1 MSHDDPSQ
9 ACLCLWVEGEQLL
22 RWSWSSYN
30 TNRPHALS
38 APPAHVSEV
47 FLAVL
52 RPFLFFSRLYLFTG
66 HQFINFINI
75 QSLDSL
81 HAAHVTTTNLNA
93 SAWAFIWDQHKAAH
107 NCEVEEKLYKVFKL
121 KVWRAF
127 VFKPNTSTAGA
138 VWWDVSPALHV
149 YRLQHKIA
157 PVQSDWMESVCK
169 SRLRFSAG
177 FRSGLWL
184 GQHMRPL
191 RCSSASPWPC
201 M

>member
-38 APPAHVSEV
+38 
-47 FLAVL
+47 AVL

-93 SAWAFIWDQHKAAH
+93 SDWAFIWDQHKAAH